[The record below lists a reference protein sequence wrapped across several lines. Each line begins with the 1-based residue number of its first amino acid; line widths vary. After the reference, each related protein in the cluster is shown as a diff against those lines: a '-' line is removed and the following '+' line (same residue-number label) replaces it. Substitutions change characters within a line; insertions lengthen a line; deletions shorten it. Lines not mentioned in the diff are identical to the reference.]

1 MIKTINFMLCIF
13 FYILK
18 AIFKNIIYKIYLFLL
33 RVSDTVVEKAWPII
47 SRNQSSIYLEP

>member
-1 MIKTINFMLCIF
+1 MYI

-18 AIFKNIIYKIYLFLL
+18 AIFKNIIYKVYLFLL

-47 SRNQSSIYLEP
+47 SRNQSSVYLEP